1 MSNTNSINEVNTDPA
16 SSPGLSDEE
25 LKDILK
31 NASTPEAIAKILSN
45 ANTPVVPKEAS
56 PENTDKISVDFDE
69 DEDPSEP
76 KNVPQSA
83 DISHLNNVFLK
94 LFRNEPFLGAISMAI
109 TKVGDTKQ
117 PTAYIGVR
125 PNGKTQEVVMGFNP
139 KFMDEQ
145 TEDKQI
151 GVIKHELLH
160 MIFQHIF
167 TRSVGEKSYQVL
179 WNWAT
184 DLAINSIIG
193 KDNLPE
199 MCLLPGHTPND
210 PKTGKPIEGPYAEYI
225 QSAPLMMASDYYFE
239 GLRKIQEEQGDD
251 NCDLA
256 IGSGIGTMDGHD
268 HWKDLPADVQEQI
281 RDKMREMVG
290 KAAERAQIDN
300 SWGSVPHEIQDVI
313 RKMLSREV
321 DWRSVLRNFI
331 GRTRTMQR
339 TSTVRKV
346 NKKTPYVQPGVR
358 RPTIANFGIFI
369 DQSGSVGD
377 QDLSLFFGEL
387 ESLSNFTTLD
397 VYHFDTE
404 IDEKSHTVW
413 KKGGAKPTPHRTRC
427 GGTDFNAVANF
438 CNRRENQGRW
448 SGIVILT
455 DGYCDVMG
463 GIKATKVLW
472 VISET
477 GSLSIVRPGDLAI
490 QMKKERQF
498 KAY

>member
-1 MSNTNSINEVNTDPA
+1 MSNTTNTTDNTNTDDA
-16 SSPGLSDEE
+16 NTLIDQDIQ
-25 LKDILK
+25 DILK
-31 NASTPEAIAKILSN
+31 NASSPEALDALVKAKSN
-45 ANTPVVPKEAS
+45 PNEIVKAS
-56 PENTDKISVDFDE
+56 ESDQLSVDMDIDE
-69 DEDPSEP
+69 EDLDEPV
-76 KNVPQSA
+76 NVPPSA
-83 DISHLNNVFLK
+83 NIDHLNSVFLK

-145 TEDKQI
+145 TEEKQL

-167 TRSVGEKSYQVL
+167 TRSVGEKSYQLL

-193 KDNLPE
+193 KENLPE
-199 MCLLPGHTPND
+199 MCLLPGHTPVD
-210 PKTGKPIEGPYAEYI
+210 PKTGKKVEGPYAEYI
-225 QSAPLMMASDYYFE
+225 QNAPLMMASDYYFE
-239 GLRKIQEEQGDD
+239 GLRKIQEEQGDSD
-251 NCDLA
+251 CDIA

-268 HWKDLPADVQEQI
+268 HWKDLPSDVQEQI

-290 KAAERAQIDN
+290 KAAEKAQIDN

-331 GRTRTMQR
+331 GRTRTLQR

-358 RPTIANFGIFI
+358 RPTIANFACFV

-377 QDLSLFFGEL
+377 NDLSLLFGEL
-387 ESLSNFTTLD
+387 ESLSSLTTLD

-404 IDEKSHTVW
+404 IDLKSHTVW
-413 KKGGAKPTPHRTRC
+413 KKGSPTPKPHRTRC
-427 GGTDFNAVANF
+427 GGTDFSAVSNF
-438 CNRRENQGRW
+438 LNSKENRGKY
-448 SGIVILT
+448 SGAVILT
-455 DGYCDVMG
+455 DGYADTMPMVIG
-463 GIKATKVLW
+463 TKILW
-472 VISET
+472 LITET
-477 GSLSIVRPGDLAI
+477 GTMSAPRPGDLAV
-490 QMKKERQF
+490 QLKKERQF